1 MNMPPA
7 ADFSAAETLRN
18 DLLEQ
23 PLAAALLGA
32 IGRTIRVQ
40 LAQTDPREWK
50 ICEVHP
56 EWFRA
61 ETTAGATVF
70 AQLSQIDW
78 LALDAGALG
87 PLPDPVAPR
96 FRGVLSELA
105 RRRES
110 VRVVTARVEADG
122 LLHHVGADYL
132 QLSPSRG
139 EAMLLPLS
147 TIAWV
152 ELSRTQP

>member
-1 MNMPPA
+1 MHPA
-7 ADFSAAETLRN
+7 TDFSAAETLRTE
-18 DLLEQ
+18 LLEQ

-32 IGRTIRVQ
+32 LGQTIRLQ
-40 LAQTDPREWK
+40 LAQTEPREWK

-87 PLPDPVAPR
+87 PHPDPVAPR

-110 VRVVTARVEADG
+110 VRVVTAWMEAEG

-132 QLSPSRG
+132 QLNRVAG
-139 EAMLLPLS
+139 EALLLPLS
-147 TIAWV
+147 AVAWL
-152 ELSRTQP
+152 ELR

>member
-1 MNMPPA
+1 MHPA
-7 ADFSAAETLRN
+7 TDFSAAETLRTE
-18 DLLEQ
+18 LLEQ

-32 IGRTIRVQ
+32 LGQTIRLQ
-40 LAQTDPREWK
+40 LAQTEPREWK

-56 EWFRA
+56 EWFRT
-61 ETTAGATVF
+61 ETAAGAAVF

-78 LALDAGALG
+78 LTLDAGALG

-132 QLSPSRG
+132 QLNRVAG
-139 EAMLLPLS
+139 EALLLPLS
-147 TIAWV
+147 AVAWL
-152 ELSRTQP
+152 ELR